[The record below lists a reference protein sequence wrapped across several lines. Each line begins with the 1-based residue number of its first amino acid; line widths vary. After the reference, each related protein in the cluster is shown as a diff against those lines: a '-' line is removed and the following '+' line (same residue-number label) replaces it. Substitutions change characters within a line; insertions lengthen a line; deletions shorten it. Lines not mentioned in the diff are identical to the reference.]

1 MSMFSK
7 LNQIK
12 ELRSQA
18 KEMQKTL
25 GQESE
30 EVTYGGVK
38 LKMDGNQNLTT
49 CEIDSELLSRDKKQ
63 QLEKNIIKAHEDLI
77 KKIHKVMAKKIKD
90 SGYSLPNLK

>member
-12 ELRSQA
+12 ELRTQA

-30 EVTYGGVK
+30 EVSYGGVK
-38 LKMDGNQNLTT
+38 LKMDGNQNLTS
-49 CEIDSELLSRDKKQ
+49 CQIDPELLDKNKKDE
-63 QLEKNIIKAHEDLI
+63 LEKNILKAHEELI
-77 KKIHKVMAKKIKD
+77 KKIHRVMAKKIKD

>member
-1 MSMFSK
+1 MFSK

-30 EVTYGGVK
+30 EVSYGGVT
-38 LKMDGNQNLTT
+38 LRMDGNQNLTA
-49 CEIDSELLSRDKKQ
+49 CEIDTELLNREKKQ

-77 KKIHKVMAKKIKD
+77 KKIHRVMAKKIKD

>member
-1 MSMFSK
+1 MFSK

-30 EVTYGGVK
+30 EVNYGGVK
-38 LKMDGNQNLTT
+38 LKMDGNQNLTA

-63 QLEKNIIKAHEDLI
+63 QLEKNIIKAHEELI
-77 KKIHKVMAKKIKD
+77 KKIHRVMAKKIKD

>member
-12 ELRSQA
+12 ELRTQA

-30 EVTYGGVK
+30 EVSYGGVK
-38 LKMDGNQNLTT
+38 LKMDGNQNLTS
-49 CEIDSELLSRDKKQ
+49 CQIDPELLDKNKKDE
-63 QLEKNIIKAHEDLI
+63 LEKNIIKAHEELI
-77 KKIHKVMAKKIKD
+77 KKIHRVMAKKIKD

>member
-25 GQESE
+25 GQENE

-38 LKMDGNQNLTT
+38 LKMDGNQNLTA
-49 CEIDSELLSRDKKQ
+49 CEIDPELLSRDKKQ
-63 QLEKNIIKAHEDLI
+63 QLEKNIMKAHEDLI

>member
-30 EVTYGGVK
+30 EVSYGGVK
-38 LKMDGNQNLTT
+38 LKMDGNQNLTA

-63 QLEKNIIKAHEDLI
+63 QLEKNIMKAHEDLI

>member
-1 MSMFSK
+1 MFSK

-12 ELRSQA
+12 ELRTQA

-30 EVTYGGVK
+30 EVSYGGVK
-38 LKMDGNQNLTT
+38 LKMDGNQNLTS
-49 CEIDSELLSRDKKQ
+49 CQIDPELLDKNKKDE
-63 QLEKNIIKAHEDLI
+63 LEKNILKAHEELI
-77 KKIHKVMAKKIKD
+77 KKIHRVMAKKIKD